1 MPVRPPSRAVS
12 FWTAA
17 ALLVLVLAASGVP
30 SPLYRVYQ
38 ERFGFSAGVL
48 TTVFGIYA
56 LALLA
61 TLLVVGALSDH
72 VGRRPVIVAGMLL
85 QVVAMALFWAAD
97 SVGWLLAA
105 RVVQGLSVGSLTGA
119 LGATLLDHQRS
130 DRPLGALV
138 NSASPGLA
146 LALGAV
152 SAGLSVEFVPA
163 PTDWVFGTLTALFA
177 VAAGVA
183 LLLPESSPRIP
194 GALASLRP
202 RAHVPAAQ
210 RAAFLVAAPCLVA
223 MWALGGL
230 YLSLGPS
237 VAAAVFGLEDHLVGS
252 LVIVAMQGMGAVG
265 CVSLRHAAPHTAMT
279 AGCLVFAAG
288 VGGTIVSLA
297 TGSAAL
303 FFAAAAV
310 SGFGFG
316 AAFLGAVATVTAGVA
331 PGERGG
337 LLSSVFVVGYLA
349 FSIPAVAAG
358 LASGAVGLR
367 PTAAVYGAAVI
378 VLALAAVAGLLRHQR
393 ATERR
398 PEPRKVPLAPRH
410 SEKDPVL
417 PGPRQLGPG
426 PGTGPGTLQ
435 GRRAQL

>member
-1 MPVRPPSRAVS
+1 MRTRRAGLPTGVPARRASRAVS

-56 LALLA
+56 VALLA

-138 NSASPGLA
+138 NSASPGFA

-152 SAGLSVEFVPA
+152 SAGLAVEFAPA
-163 PTDWVFGTLTALFA
+163 PTDWVFGTLTVLFA
-177 VAAGVA
+177 LAAGVA
-183 LLLPESSPRIP
+183 LLLPESSPRLP

-202 RAHVPAAQ
+202 RVHVPTAQ

-237 VAAAVFGLEDHLVGS
+237 VAAGVFDLEDHLVGS
-252 LVIVAMQGMGAVG
+252 LVIVAMQGTGAIG
-265 CVSLRHAAPHTAMT
+265 GITLRHAAPRTAML

-288 VGGTIVSLA
+288 VSGTIVSLA
-297 TGSAAL
+297 TGSTAL
-303 FFAAAAV
+303 FFAATAV

-337 LLSSVFVVGYLA
+337 Q
-349 FSIPAVAAG
+349 
-358 LASGAVGLR
+358 GLR
-367 PTAAVYGAAVI
+367 PTTVGYAGVVVA
-378 VLALAAVAGLLRHQR
+378 LALGAVAGLQRHRR
-393 ATERR
+393 AARRR
-398 PEPRKVPLAPRH
+398 PEPRKDALAPHH
-410 SEKDPVL
+410 SEKGPVL
-417 PGPRQLGPG
+417 PTLRTLRADPG
-426 PGTGPGTLQ
+426 R
-435 GRRAQL
+435 GRRAPEG